1 MVNTRSTNNGRVLQ
15 KLPTR
20 AERDR
25 AVKLYTET
33 RLPVGEIAAHLRVS
47 RSTIHRWLQAAGV
60 ELRGPMGPRESYL
73 DELGVDEA
81 AATQRMAIVMA
92 ELGALKQGQNS
103 IEATVRELTRT
114 VAELKGALEYH
125 MRLTQEFIAKSGIPE
140 D

>member
-1 MVNTRSTNNGRVLQ
+1 MVNNGSTNNGRVQ
-15 KLPTR
+15 HRLPTR

-73 DELGVDEA
+73 DELGVDETA
-81 AATQRMAIVMA
+81 SVQRMAIVMEA
-92 ELGALKQGQNS
+92 LGALKNGQAS
-103 IEATVRELTRT
+103 IEADVRELTKA

-125 MRLTQEFIAKSGIPE
+125 MRLTQEFIARTSE
-140 D
+140 E